1 MRSAISLTF
10 PLRYLNKNT
19 VKTFVLSYYAP
30 TRVKIVQILFPEEKK
45 RTFSPN
51 FSGIIFCQN
60 MRQIAIGNVQE

>member
-1 MRSAISLTF
+1 MRSVISLTF
-10 PLRYLNKNT
+10 PLRYLTKR

-51 FSGIIFCQN
+51 FSGFIFL
-60 MRQIAIGNVQE
+60 RQIAM

>member
-30 TRVKIVQILFPEEKK
+30 TRVKIVQILFPEEKNAPLA
-45 RTFSPN
+45 RTF
-51 FSGIIFCQN
+51 
-60 MRQIAIGNVQE
+60 RV